1 MILNKPLRNYSYK
14 LTVVDSE
21 SGKEKTFLPIQIK
34 DFNVRYGVIDLDR
47 DIKEFIYQNIC
58 PRKLTTG
65 GWTWISMMWL
75 LHKLKQI
82 GQLHYLYY

>member
-1 MILNKPLRNYSYK
+1 MILNKPLQNYSYK

-58 PRKLTTG
+58 ARKLTTG
-65 GWTWISMMWL
+65 GWIWISMM
-75 LHKLKQI
+75 
-82 GQLHYLYY
+82 

>member
-21 SGKEKTFLPIQIK
+21 SGTEKTFLPIQIK

-58 PRKLTTG
+58 ARKLTTG
-65 GWTWISMMWL
+65 G
-75 LHKLKQI
+75 
-82 GQLHYLYY
+82 

>member
-58 PRKLTTG
+58 ARKLTTG
-65 GWTWISMMWL
+65 GWICL
-75 LHKLKQI
+75 KKKKLFTSLQKSHQ
-82 GQLHYLYY
+82 